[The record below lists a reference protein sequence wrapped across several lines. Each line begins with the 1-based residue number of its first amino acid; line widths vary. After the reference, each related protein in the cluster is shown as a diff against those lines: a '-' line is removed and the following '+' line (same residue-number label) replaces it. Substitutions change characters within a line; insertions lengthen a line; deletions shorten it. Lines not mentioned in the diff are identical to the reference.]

1 MVLDPFLPEMSFV
14 TYSKGIHL
22 YFLSNKSF
30 VAFSLL
36 SITAMLTE
44 PVQQPR
50 MESGGE
56 KYPAS
61 FSLQLLSRPVLD
73 GYNYYSKVDS
83 GNKLKGRPSVSQ
95 GLEIQTAREGEGGST
110 QLHLWL

>member
-1 MVLDPFLPEMSFV
+1 MVLDLFLLAMPYI

-22 YFLSNKSF
+22 YFLWNKSF
-30 VAFSLL
+30 VAFRLL

-73 GYNYYSKVDS
+73 GYNYYSRVDS
-83 GNKLKGRPSVSQ
+83 GNKLKGRPSVSE
-95 GLEIQTAREGEGGST
+95 GLEIQTAKEGEGGST
-110 QLHLWL
+110 QLHLQL